1 MRRLIDLV
9 KGFPGHPSHPP
20 LTDASIGAYT
30 VGVIMLVL
38 GALGVE
44 EKQMA
49 HGGLL
54 ALSGGLL
61 LAAPT
66 AITGLLDWLDLAKG
80 SPARQLA
87 TIHLFTMVSATVVF
101 AVAWLL
107 QRPGYV
113 HGTVK
118 PGGWIVAVA
127 AELLL
132 AAGGYMGGTIVFVYG
147 HRVVNRP
154 RTAVRSALTP
164 AAPPPSDPSDGAQR
178 IDSAEARSMQTQTQE
193 RSTNG

>member
-1 MRRLIDLV
+1 MRGSLSLL

-30 VGVIMLVL
+30 VATAMLVL
-38 GALGVE
+38 GALGLE
-44 EKQMA
+44 SREMA

-61 LAAPT
+61 LATPT
-66 AITGLLDWLDLAKG
+66 ALTGLLDWLDLAPG
-80 SPARQLA
+80 TPARTTGTAHLLA
-87 TIHLFTMVSATVVF
+87 MVSATLVF

-113 HGTVK
+113 NGTVRT
-118 PGGWIVAVA
+118 GAAIVAVV

-132 AAGGYMGGTIVFVYG
+132 AVGGYLGGTIVFVYA
-147 HRVVNRP
+147 HRVAAKPDRP
-154 RTAVRSALTP
+154 MREALRP
-164 AAPPPSDPSDGAQR
+164 GGGERVFERHDPSR
-178 IDSAEARSMQTQTQE
+178 TS
-193 RSTNG
+193 STT